1 MSNLEERVSFM
12 EGRIE
17 FLATKDDLANLETR
31 LVREMNTHLRWLIG
45 IQIGGL
51 VAIAAVLRLLGG

>member
-1 MSNLEERVSFM
+1 MSNLEERVSFI
-12 EGRIE
+12 EGKIE
-17 FLATKDDLANLETR
+17 SLATKDDLANLETR
-31 LVREMNTHLRWLIG
+31 LVREMSTQLRWLIG